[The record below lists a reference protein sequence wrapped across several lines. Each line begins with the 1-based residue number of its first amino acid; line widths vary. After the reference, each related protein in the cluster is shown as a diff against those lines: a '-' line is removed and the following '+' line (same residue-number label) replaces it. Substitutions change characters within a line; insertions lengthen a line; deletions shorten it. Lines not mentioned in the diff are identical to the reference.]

1 MTGRGSVQSRAVLRR
16 AACLA
21 LLMAGA
27 AIAQPAAPRLDTAA
41 VTLAGER
48 FTLEIARDPAV
59 QFKGLGGRMSIPP
72 DGGMLFVFGAPRET
86 AFVMRDCPIP
96 IDVAYV
102 DSAGRV
108 ISIHEMRPEPARAAN
123 ESLMAYES
131 RLKQYPSGAPALYAI
146 ETAGGR
152 MREIGLRAGDLVE
165 LDRDALLRP
174 AP

>member
-1 MTGRGSVQSRAVLRR
+1 MNGRIRTLASFIALFAGL
-16 AACLA
+16 AANA
-21 LLMAGA
+21 SAS
-27 AIAQPAAPRLDTAA
+27 QLDTT
-41 VTLAGER
+41 VVSLAGER
-48 FTLEIARDPAV
+48 FTLEVARDPGV
-59 QFKGLGGRMSIPP
+59 QFKGLGGRMSIPR

-108 ISIHEMRPEPARAAN
+108 ISIHEMKPEPARAAN
-123 ESLMAYES
+123 ETVMAYER

-152 MREIGLRAGDLVE
+152 LREIGLRAGDMVE
-165 LDRDALLRP
+165 LDRAALLR